1 MVLLGM
7 VPVFTETP
15 PSDRRFSTTATFLP
29 SLAACMA
36 AWWPAGPL
44 PSTRMSKCF
53 IPMGIPSKSLQRYF
67 GPLHVQSAELQ
78 GLQDRPGL
86 EMTNIP
92 DRITRGICH
101 LSLVICHF
109 QEIADFAVAVLRSV

>member
-1 MVLLGM
+1 MVLLGI

-15 PSDRRFSTTATFLP
+15 PSDRLFSTTATFLP

-44 PSTRMSKCF
+44 PNTRMSKCF
-53 IPMGIPSKSLQRYF
+53 IPMGIPSQSLQRYL

-78 GLQDRPGL
+78 GFQDRPVL
-86 EMTNIP
+86 EMTNIRDGMP
-92 DRITRGICH
+92 QGFVSCI
-101 LSLVICHF
+101 
-109 QEIADFAVAVLRSV
+109 